1 MRAIKD
7 AFIGMKDVLTRG
19 WKHVGKRL
27 LTSYRGHLEDVGQSH
42 RLDMIMTR
50 AGIPTY
56 IDSIHTDDE
65 PDDLPPSETMVFSDA
80 EWTAF
85 YDGNI
90 LFFFINDIFI
100 LSFICK
106 KYIT

>member
-7 AFIGMKDVLTRG
+7 AFIGMKYVLTRG
-19 WKHVGKRL
+19 WKRVGKRL
-27 LTSYRGHLEDVGQSH
+27 LTSCHGHLEDVGQSH

-50 AGIPTY
+50 VGIPTD
-56 IDSIHTDDE
+56 IDSILTDDE
-65 PDDLPPSETMVFSDA
+65 PDDLLPSETMVFSDA

-90 LFFFINDIFI
+90 LFFINDIFI